1 MALATPEDVVR
12 FWVEEVGPAGWYS
25 VDAEV
30 DAACRDRF
38 GPTWEAARDGRLDG
52 WTCGHRRTLAYLILT
67 DQLPRNMFRAD
78 GRAFS
83 TDRLAR
89 AAALRGQSHRWD
101 MRVPEPERQFF
112 YLPLMHSEVL
122 EDQERAL
129 RLILTRM
136 PKTGGGNLLHAR
148 AHRDVIRRFGRFPHR
163 NAVLGRRTTAAEQAY
178 LDAGG
183 YGAVVRALQ
192 AEAA

>member
-1 MALATPEDVVR
+1 MTLATPDEVVR
-12 FWVEEVGPAGWYS
+12 FWVEEVGPAGWYR
-25 VDAEV
+25 VDADV

-38 GPTWEAARDGRLDG
+38 GPTWEAARDGGLED
-52 WTCGHRRTLAYLILT
+52 WKSGHDRTLAYLIVT
-67 DQLPRNMFRAD
+67 DQLPRNMFRED

-89 AAALRGQSHRWD
+89 AAALRGHGYRWD
-101 MRVPEPERQFF
+101 MRVPEPQRQFY

-136 PKTGGGNLLHAR
+136 PKTGGENLLHAR

-163 NAVLGRRTTAAEQAY
+163 NAVLGRRSTGAEQAF